1 MIGYK
6 ISAEQASYMKGKHL
20 NDSTTFN
27 PKEDINGDWF
37 VFGGEVGDFV
47 TVEEFFWVKE
57 LTPSEYV
64 PPINNEI

>member
-6 ISAEQASYMKGKHL
+6 ITPEQASYMMDKHL
-20 NDSTTFN
+20 NDSTTFY
-27 PKEDINGDWF
+27 PKADINGDMF
-37 VFGGEVGDFV
+37 IFEGEVGDFV
-47 TVEEFFWVKE
+47 TVEEFMWVKD